1 MKTYL
6 QLVNEAI
13 AEAKVTLDPLTSAN
27 FADPPRTILYNR
39 FKTWVARAYKEL
51 LMRRK
56 EWQFRMERGNLE
68 VWPRLHLSNVIGTFA
83 IGDVIKG
90 ANSGVTA
97 IVKKVHTFEDVE
109 GDASNEVTLSLDVE
123 AGYNIFDFYITENI
137 NRTSPTSNPAI
148 ARVKGLGRYKISD
161 EVTNMK
167 DIELNSIK
175 FFDPENLDYEPY
187 FTVNSLGWDAWTYS
201 DLPWESF
208 GGRPELVTKAPDG
221 NLEFYP
227 RLDRNYIMH
236 FNFNRKLPE
245 LVAWNATP
253 SEIPE
258 EYEDYLMWK
267 ALADYAD
274 WDSNQRVF
282 ARASKNL
289 ETYLYWL
296 ERDELEDPHFGPNR
310 FYGRY

>member
-6 QLVNEAI
+6 ELVNEAI

-27 FADPPRTILYNR
+27 FASPPRTILYNR

-68 VWPRLHLSNVIGTFA
+68 VWPRLHLSSVTGTFA
-83 IGDVIKG
+83 IGDVIEG
-90 ANSGVTA
+90 ADSGITA
-97 IVKKVHTFEDVE
+97 TVKKIHTFEDVE
-109 GDASNEVTLSLDVE
+109 GDGGTEVTLSLDVE
-123 AGYNIFDFYITENI
+123 EGSSLFDFFITEDI
-137 NRTSPTSNPAI
+137 NRTSPTSDPAI
-148 ARVKGLGRYKISD
+148 AVVKGLGRYKISD

-167 DIELNSIK
+167 DIEINSIK
-175 FFDPENLDYEPY
+175 FFDPDNLDYEPY

-201 DLPWESF
+201 DYPWESF

-245 LVAWNATP
+245 LVDWDDTP

-274 WDSNQRVF
+274 WDSNQRVY